1 MAAAKGFA
9 ANVLFLLQMV
19 AANDCCKW
27 LLQMVLLQMSYFC
40 CKWLLQMT
48 AANGFAA
55 NDLFWLLQ
63 MTAANS
69 FAANDRNLGGPQK
82 PGCCK

>member
-1 MAAAKGFA
+1 MYKFFMIAF
-9 ANVLFLLQMV
+9 
-19 AANDCCKW
+19 
-27 LLQMVLLQMSYFC
+27 LLQMSYFC
-40 CKWLLQMT
+40 CKSLLQMT
-48 AANGFAA
+48 DANGFAA

>member
-1 MAAAKGFA
+1 
-9 ANVLFLLQMV
+9 
-19 AANDCCKW
+19 
-27 LLQMVLLQMSYFC
+27 
-40 CKWLLQMT
+40 MT

-55 NDLFWLLQ
+55 NDLFWLLR
-63 MTAANS
+63 MTAANG

>member
-1 MAAAKGFA
+1 
-9 ANVLFLLQMV
+9 
-19 AANDCCKW
+19 
-27 LLQMVLLQMSYFC
+27 
-40 CKWLLQMT
+40 MT

-82 PGCCK
+82 PGCWK

>member
-1 MAAAKGFA
+1 MA
-9 ANVLFLLQMV
+9 
-19 AANDCCKW
+19 
-27 LLQMVLLQMSYFC
+27 
-40 CKWLLQMT
+40 

-63 MTAANS
+63 MTAANG
-69 FAANDRNLGGPQK
+69 FAVNDRNLGGPQK

>member
-1 MAAAKGFA
+1 MI
-9 ANVLFLLQMV
+9 FLQVIFTLQVV
-19 AANDCCKW
+19 AASGSYCCKW
-27 LLQMVLLQMSYFC
+27 LLQMAFQKMSYFC

-55 NDLFWLLQ
+55 ND
-63 MTAANS
+63 
-69 FAANDRNLGGPQK
+69 RNLGGPQK